1 MVTAPTGAKAPEA
14 GSGRWDTAYEFK
26 AVLLLTLAFG
36 LVGLDRWILPP
47 LFAAQMGKDL
57 GLNPSDLGNLVGALG
72 IAWGVSA
79 IFMGGLS
86 DRIGRRKVLVPAVV
100 LFSLMSI
107 LSGAVTGLLSLM
119 LIRIMMGVAEGA
131 VAPTGVATAVEASHP
146 SRRGMNNGMFQ
157 CAFALFGLAVAP
169 ILATQ
174 LLKVVSW
181 HYVFMIVAIPGLIVA
196 GLLWIVIRDPLT
208 IGSKSGSG
216 AAPAPRAPL
225 SSIFSHRN
233 VPLAM
238 IGLLCAMSGIF
249 VISAMMPSYL
259 TGDHS
264 YLHLTPEQMGF
275 VTSAI
280 GFGGFLGQFGIPA
293 LSDRFGRRLVS
304 LISFAV
310 AAVFLWLFLQTGASN
325 LPLLFGLLFVA
336 SLANFGALAL
346 IAGPIAAEA
355 APLGL
360 MSSVAGI
367 VIGAGEIFGGGVA
380 PVIAGNIAQ
389 TYGIQYTLFFA
400 MGGQLLGIV
409 LSLFFKETAPRLAGA
424 SKTGEVS
431 ELDQFEATHPAGV
444 TRAD

>member
-1 MVTAPTGAKAPEA
+1 MVAAVKAPS
-14 GSGRWDTAYEFK
+14 SGPMPTTWDTKYEFK

-57 GLNPSDLGNLVGALG
+57 GLTPADLGNLVGALG

-86 DRIGRRKVLVPAVV
+86 DVIGRRKVLVPAVV
-100 LFSLMSI
+100 LFSIMSA

-146 SRRGMNNGMFQ
+146 KRRGLNNGLFQ
-157 CAFALFGLAVAP
+157 CSFALFGLAIAP

-174 LLKVVSW
+174 LLKVMSW
-181 HYVFMIVAIPGLIVA
+181 HYVFMIVAIPGLIIA
-196 GLLWIVIRDPLT
+196 ILMWFTIREPLT
-208 IGSKSGSG
+208 VTGTAEQK
-216 AAPAPRAPL
+216 APRA
-225 SSIFSHRN
+225 SFAQIFSHRN
-233 VPLAM
+233 VALAM
-238 IGLLCAMSGIF
+238 VGLLCAMSGIF
-249 VISAMMPSYL
+249 VISAMMPNYL
-259 TGDHS
+259 ID
-264 YLHLTPEQMGF
+264 YLKLSPQDMGF

-280 GFGGFLGQFGIPA
+280 GLGGFIGQFGIPG
-293 LSDRFGRRLVS
+293 LSDRFGRRTVS
-304 LISFAV
+304 LLSFAV
-310 AAVFLWLFLQTGASN
+310 AAIFLWLFMQTGADN
-325 LPLLFGLLFVA
+325 KAMLFVFLFVA

-346 IAGPIAAEA
+346 IAGPLAAEA
-355 APLGL
+355 APIGL
-360 MSSVAGI
+360 MSTVAGV

-389 TYGIQYTLFFA
+389 NSGIQNTLWFA

-409 LSLFFKETAPRLAGA
+409 VSLFFMETAPRFARG
-424 SKTGEVS
+424 KHGEVS
-431 ELDQFEATHPAGV
+431 EIDQLEAAHPEGV
-444 TRAD
+444 TRPE

>member
-1 MVTAPTGAKAPEA
+1 MATASSA
-14 GSGRWDTAYEFK
+14 GRGGSVDTAGWDTGYEFK

-47 LFAAQMGKDL
+47 LFAAQMGADL
-57 GLNPSDLGNLVGALG
+57 GLTPADLGNLVGALG

-86 DRIGRRKVLVPAVV
+86 DMIGRRKVLVPAVI
-100 LFSLMSI
+100 LFSVMSA

-119 LIRIMMGVAEGA
+119 MIRIMMGVAEGA

-146 SRRGMNNGMFQ
+146 KRRGLNNGLFQ
-157 CAFALFGLAVAP
+157 CSFALFGLAIAP

-174 LLKVVSW
+174 LLKVMSW
-181 HYVFMIVAIPGLIVA
+181 HYVFMIVAVPGLIIA
-196 GLLWIVIRDPLT
+196 AALWFVIREPLT
-208 IGSKSGSG
+208 VGGG
-216 AAPAPRAPL
+216 AEKAARAPL
-225 SSIFSHRN
+225 SSIFKHRN
-233 VPLAM
+233 VALAM

-249 VISAMMPSYL
+249 VIAAMVPSYL
-259 TGDHS
+259 TGPNS
-264 YLHLTPEQMGF
+264 FLHLAPEQMGF

-293 LSDRFGRRLVS
+293 LSDRFGRRFVALV
-304 LISFAV
+304 SFAV
-310 AAVFLWLFLQTGASN
+310 AAAFLWLFLQTGADN

-336 SLANFGALAL
+336 SMANFGALAL

-360 MSSVAGI
+360 ISSVAGI

-389 TYGIQYTLFFA
+389 TYGIQYTLWFA

-409 LSLFFKETAPRLAGA
+409 LSLFFKETAPRLAKEV
-424 SKTGEVS
+424 KTGEVS
-431 ELDQFEATHPAGV
+431 ELDQFEEAHPEGV

>member
-1 MVTAPTGAKAPEA
+1 MAIAASSSTGSPVDT
-14 GSGRWDTAYEFK
+14 SRWDTKYEFK

-47 LFAAQMGKDL
+47 LFAAQMGQDL
-57 GLNPSDLGNLVGALG
+57 GLTPADLGNLVGALG

-79 IFMGGLS
+79 VFMGGLS
-86 DRIGRRKVLVPAVV
+86 DVIGRRKVLVPAVV
-100 LFSLMSI
+100 LFSVMSA
-107 LSGAVTGLLSLM
+107 LSGMVTGLLSLM

-146 SRRGMNNGMFQ
+146 KRRGLNNGLFQ
-157 CAFALFGLAVAP
+157 CSFALFGLAVAP

-181 HYVFMIVAIPGLIVA
+181 HYVFMIVAIPGLIIA
-196 GLLWIVIRDPLT
+196 ALLWFTIRDPVT
-208 IGSKSGSG
+208 VGGG
-216 AAPAPRAPL
+216 AEKAPRA
-225 SSIFSHRN
+225 SFAQIFSHRN
-233 VPLAM
+233 VALAM
-238 IGLLCAMSGIF
+238 VGLLCAMSGIF

-259 TGDHS
+259 TGPQS
-264 YLHLTPEQMGF
+264 YLHLTAEQMGF

-280 GFGGFLGQFGIPA
+280 GLGGFIGQFGVPG
-293 LSDRFGRRLVS
+293 LSDRFGRRTVS
-304 LISFAV
+304 LVSFAV
-310 AAVFLWLFLQTGASN
+310 AAVFLWLFLQTGADN
-325 LPLLFGLLFVA
+325 QPLLFAFLFVA

-389 TYGIQYTLFFA
+389 NFGIQYTLWFA
-400 MGGQLLGIV
+400 MGGQLLGIL
-409 LSLFFKETAPRLAGA
+409 LSLFFKETAPRFAHT

-431 ELDQFEATHPAGV
+431 ELDQFEERHPEGV
-444 TRAD
+444 TRHD